1 MAGLFILGLLVIQ
14 AMFKGVPAKTLSY
27 SQLLGDARQGQ
38 VTTASINNNSGQ
50 ISGKLSLPVTYRK
63 NGKTYT
69 KTFTRHGK
77 TYIEYY
83 SVNYT
88 VNGPAPA
95 LSDEVNSLRDANVK
109 VNFVNSSNLLTLLLP
124 YVLWV
129 GIFVAIMVFINRQAR
144 SQMNGM
150 MSVGRSR
157 AKQFSQDRPRTT
169 FADVAGY
176 QGVKQEI
183 NEVVEFLK
191 NPARYREIGATI
203 PKGILLVGPP
213 GTGKTML
220 ARAVAGEAGVP
231 FFSVS
236 GSDFMEMFVGVGA
249 SRVRDLFNTARKQA
263 PAIVFIDEID
273 SIGRKRGAGL
283 GGGHDEREQTLNQ
296 MLSEMDGFE
305 SGEGVVVM
313 AATNRPDVLDPA
325 LLRPGRFDR
334 EIVVPL
340 PDLDERLPIL
350 QVHAKTKPLDPTVD
364 LALVARGTSG
374 MSGADLANLVNEA
387 ALHAVRRGSP
397 TISMDDFESAR
408 DRVLMGQERDTM
420 VLSDAERER
429 IAFHESGHAL
439 LAYVL
444 DKTDPLHKITIIPR
458 GMALGVTMTL
468 PEEDRHL
475 MARQELE
482 DSLCMRMGGRVAELL
497 VYGDLSTGAADDL
510 QRNTDLARRMVRE
523 WGMSKEIGPMAWGS
537 QQQVFLGEDL
547 LHTRDYSDQ
556 TSKMIDDEV
565 ERILREQEARAIE
578 VLTLHRRGLD
588 SLAHALLEHET
599 LDGEAAARL
608 IDEAH
613 GEPVHDR
620 ATKTVSSL
628 TNGGSKKKPAAEAP
642 APTPVD
648 EPAPVPAARA
658 TWQPPTLP
666 AV

>member
-1 MAGLFILGLLVIQ
+1 MAPDARRRIITVVLVAFILGILFIPHLFPTKV
-14 AMFKGVPAKTLSY
+14 VKTISY
-27 SQLLGDARQGQ
+27 STLIKDARHNG
-38 VTTASINNNSGQ
+38 VVSAVINNNNGVISGQ
-50 ISGKLSLPVTYRK
+50 LT
-63 NGKTYT
+63 NGT
-69 KTFTRHGK
+69 
-77 TYIEYY
+77 
-83 SVNYT
+83 NYT
-88 VNGPAPA
+88 SNGPIPA
-95 LSDEVNSLRDANVK
+95 LSGEINTLRTNNVNVTFNNASSLLAE
-109 VNFVNSSNLLTLLLP
+109 LLP
-124 YVLWV
+124 YLIWILLI
-129 GIFVAIMVFINRQAR
+129 GVFFFFISRQAR
-144 SQMNGM
+144 GQMNGM
-150 MSVGRSR
+150 MSVGRSK
-157 AKQFSQDRPRTT
+157 AKQFNQDRPTTT

-176 QGVKQEI
+176 LGVKQEI
-183 NEVVEFLK
+183 SEVVEFLK
-191 NPARYREIGATI
+191 TPGRYKDIGALI

-249 SRVRDLFNTARKQA
+249 SRVRDLFATARKQS

-273 SIGRKRGAGL
+273 SIGRKRGAGV

-296 MLSEMDGFE
+296 MLNEMDGFDPA
-305 SGEGVVVM
+305 EGVVVI

-334 EIVVPL
+334 QIVVPL

-350 QVHAKTKPLDPTVD
+350 QVHAKDKPLDPSVD
-364 LALVARGTSG
+364 LEMVARGTPG
-374 MSGADLANLVNEA
+374 MSGADLANLVNES
-387 ALHAVRRGSP
+387 ALHAVRRHSA
-397 TISMDDFESAR
+397 TIGMEDFENAR
-408 DRVLMGQERDTM
+408 DRVLMGQQRDTM
-420 VLSDAERER
+420 VLMDDERER

-468 PEEDRHL
+468 PEEDRHI
-475 MARQELE
+475 MSRQHLE

-510 QRNTDLARRMVRE
+510 QRNTELARRMVRE

-537 QQQVFLGEDL
+537 NNQVFLGEDL
-547 LHTRDYSDQ
+547 MHTRDYSDH
-556 TSKMIDDEV
+556 TSQIIDDEV

-578 VLTLHRRGLD
+578 VITLHRRGLE
-588 SLAHALLEHET
+588 SLTRALLESET
-599 LDGEAAARL
+599 IDGETAARL

-613 GEPVHDR
+613 GEPVHV
-620 ATKTVSSL
+620 AGTKTVSAL
-628 TNGGSKKKPAAEAP
+628 NGVAKPAPPDTSAP
-642 APTPVD
+642 VAPVPVT
-648 EPAPVPAARA
+648 PVPAAP